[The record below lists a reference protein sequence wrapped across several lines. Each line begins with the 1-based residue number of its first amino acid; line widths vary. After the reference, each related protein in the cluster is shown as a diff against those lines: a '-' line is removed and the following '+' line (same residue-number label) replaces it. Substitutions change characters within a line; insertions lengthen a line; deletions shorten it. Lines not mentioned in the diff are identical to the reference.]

1 METRLEKFGLE
12 IWSHPN
18 QAPMK
23 LFIKKRD
30 SGYMHLVTLTRQAEI
45 QLVT

>member
-12 IWSHPN
+12 TWSHPKPSLN
-18 QAPMK
+18 EA
-23 LFIKKRD
+23 IHKKRD